1 MRREKAGA
9 IACLLGTVLIMQTGL
24 TASCSR
30 KPEAAPEQ
38 VYAPPQEITADM
50 PWYEGKTVNIEDG
63 YDRGLF
69 RDIFSS
75 VLGVANNCII
85 GCVQGYL
92 ISDTEFSENYDVQDY
107 RVYDID
113 GNHLYDFDPKEAAAE
128 YLQDAGW
135 MYVNSAYVEHG
146 SFYIDVTADIDGEY
160 KELLLLFDPASG
172 QIVSSEETDTSSGY
186 TYFTEKMDGWTVT
199 AYEYSD
205 PEDIYDTTCSL
216 ELISPE
222 GDKLEYAISDLYPDL
237 QIRSVF
243 RALYAGD
250 HKVLLET
257 VDRSF
262 QSHFNLIYDLSER
275 TMTVLPEDNE
285 YSWLDEQGIM
295 FLTTTHYL
303 DGIGNITASGEGIKV
318 LDFEQRRFEMLIPY
332 DNCDVNRSLASSAAI
347 LSMTDDRIILGT
359 SPFQM
364 YSDVNADGPATI
376 VILQRAASNPH
387 AGDHILTAA
396 TFEINLSYPTAEAI
410 RLFNREDNGAL
421 ILIDPGYSFLTVASE
436 VSSGLGSGSGSFEL
450 QEKEAAMSKLT
461 IDLMAGEGPDIILDA
476 FEFRQLDRSGLL
488 LDMTDV
494 IPSSG
499 LYDNIIDSSKIA
511 GCLYQVPLSFALQG
525 LLVNTE
531 DIDPSVPG
539 FTYETYPDYI
549 YGPCNGTDPTRLSR
563 LDFMS
568 AGLQQAGDRIQ
579 ENGTYDFGSSEFR
592 DLAAFVNGQ
601 ILPDEIEFDPMTAIP
616 DTYRSN
622 LGQSNYIELTSA
634 SEYLRQTQG
643 RINDLTMYGFP
654 SSAPSGSRIT
664 ILQSAAVSST
674 TEYPDDCKEFVRLL
688 TGEEFQQLYADYAGF
703 PINPTALRE
712 ALEPDVA
719 TFNAQVEEFSR
730 YSPDEFRLE
739 EGLPV
744 CMVDADELFGLFDSL
759 IRSASGITTTDAAV
773 EMIVREEIQA
783 YFAGQKTLDEVI
795 GIIQDRADT
804 YVDERG

>member
-1 MRREKAGA
+1 MRRGKAGA

-69 RDIFSS
+69 WEIYSN

-92 ISDTEFSENYDVQDY
+92 VSNTEFSENYDVQDY

-135 MYVNSAYVEHG
+135 MYVNSAYVKYG
-146 SFYIDVTADIDGEY
+146 SFYIDVTAEIDGEY
-160 KELLLLFDPASG
+160 KDLLLLFDPASG
-172 QIVSSEETDTSSGY
+172 EVISSEEKTESSGSV
-186 TYFTEKMDGWTVT
+186 YFTEKMDGWTITV
-199 AYEYSD
+199 YEQYNSA
-205 PEDIYDTTCSL
+205 DIYDTTSTL

-222 GDKLEYAISDLYPDL
+222 GERLEYVPSEMYPDL
-237 QIRSVF
+237 QIRSVWK
-243 RALYAGD
+243 AIYAGD

-262 QSHFNLIYDLSER
+262 MGHMNLLYDLSER

-285 YSWLDEQGIM
+285 YSWLDDLGYM
-295 FLTTTHYL
+295 SLLTTQYI
-303 DGIGNITASGEGIKV
+303 DGIGNVSTSGQGIQV
-318 LDFEQRRFEMLIPY
+318 LDFEQKRFEMLVPY

-347 LSMTDDRIILGT
+347 QSMTDDHIILGS
-359 SPFQM
+359 SPYQM
-364 YSDVNADGPATI
+364 YSDVMADGPATI
-376 VILQRAASNPH
+376 VILQRADSNPH
-387 AGDHILTAA
+387 EGDRILTAA
-396 TFEINLSYPTAEAI
+396 TVDMELSYPTAEAI
-410 RLFNREDNGAL
+410 RLFNRGDNGAL
-421 ILIDPGYSFLTVASE
+421 ILLDPGYSYLTVASE

-461 IDLMAGEGPDIILDA
+461 IDLMAGEGPDIILDT

-488 LDMTDV
+488 LDVTDV
-494 IPSSG
+494 IPTSG
-499 LYDNIIDSSKIA
+499 LYDNILDSSKIA

-525 LLVNTE
+525 LLVDTE

-539 FTYETYPDYI
+539 FTYETYRDYV
-549 YGPCNGTDPTRLSR
+549 YGPCNGTDPTRLTR
-563 LDFMS
+563 LDFLS
-568 AGLQQAGDRIQ
+568 AGLRQAEDRIQ

-601 ILPDEIEFDPMTAIP
+601 ILPDEIEFDPLSAIP

-622 LGQSNYIELTSA
+622 LGQTNYIALASA
-634 SEYLRQTQG
+634 SEYMRQTQG

-654 SSAPSGSRIT
+654 SSVPSGPRIT
-664 ILQSAAVSST
+664 VLQSAAVSSS
-674 TEYPDDCKEFVRLL
+674 TEYPDDCKEFIRLL
-688 TGEEFQQLYADYAGF
+688 MGEEFQQLYANYAGF
-703 PINPTALRE
+703 PVNPSALRD
-712 ALEPDVA
+712 ALDPDVA
-719 TFNAQVEEFSR
+719 TYNARVDECSR

-744 CMVDADELFGLFDSL
+744 CRVDADELYGLFDSL

-804 YVDERG
+804 YVNERG